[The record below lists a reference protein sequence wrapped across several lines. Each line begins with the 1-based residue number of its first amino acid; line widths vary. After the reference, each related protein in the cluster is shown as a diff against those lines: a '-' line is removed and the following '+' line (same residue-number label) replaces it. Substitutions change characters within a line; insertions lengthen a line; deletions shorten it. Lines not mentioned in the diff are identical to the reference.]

1 MKSPAYSQFFEAV
14 PVRDHIMQI
23 LGQGGELCYLIEG
36 TERAVLIDGLVGAGS
51 LKNYVR
57 EMTDLPVT
65 LILTHG
71 HLDHTGAAWEYGS
84 CYIHPDD
91 IALLYSPRHCS
102 VKSRFEFARMEGPL
116 CTHQADSLCEAD
128 IIPPVPVM
136 TYPLYDGDQI
146 DLGGLTLE
154 AVGVP
159 GHTFGTLVFL
169 DCRDRILFSGDA
181 CNINTLLGMPG
192 CAPIETYLESLHHLK
207 TFEAEYDVMY
217 GGHGRNTVDKSIVDD
232 AIAMCERILAG
243 TDDAEPAVSM
253 DGTPVFYG
261 SAHLPNYM
269 PACGGL
275 ANIQY
280 SKDNLLSS
288 QTKKYM
294 PEDTPVIPGSKK

>member
-128 IIPPVPVM
+128 IIHILCM
-136 TYPLYDGDQI
+136 TEIRL
-146 DLGGLTLE
+146 
-154 AVGVP
+154 
-159 GHTFGTLVFL
+159 
-169 DCRDRILFSGDA
+169 
-181 CNINTLLGMPG
+181 
-192 CAPIETYLESLHHLK
+192 
-207 TFEAEYDVMY
+207 
-217 GGHGRNTVDKSIVDD
+217 
-232 AIAMCERILAG
+232 ILA
-243 TDDAEPAVSM
+243 VSLLRQS
-253 DGTPVFYG
+253 VFPDIR
-261 SAHLPNYM
+261 SAHLYSLTAETEFSSAETHAISIPCW
-269 PACGGL
+269 ACRDVRRL
-275 ANIQY
+275 KHIWTAFI
-280 SKDNLLSS
+280 
-288 QTKKYM
+288 
-294 PEDTPVIPGSKK
+294 I